1 MDFIKENLVFMRE
14 FLQEFDATGSFCPTS
29 KWAAMELIA
38 PMLARAGGKRIIE
51 VGPGT
56 GSVTVHILDHM
67 GPKDEL
73 VICELNPRFMRALKE
88 NIALHPGF
96 IRNRERI
103 TFFEG
108 PVQGLP
114 TGSKFDVIICAI
126 PFLNLPIEI
135 IKEIFGKF
143 AEISKPDTILTYYEY
158 IGMRKLGKAVSA
170 ERRKRV
176 QELEDFFASLSDEIA
191 WTKKRIW
198 RNVLPVTVFRVD
210 RIPPDG
216 LAA

>member
-1 MDFIKENLVFMRE
+1 MDFLKENLVFMRE

-38 PMLARAGGKRIIE
+38 PMLDRAGGKRIIE

-56 GSVTVHILDHM
+56 GSVTVHILDHL

-73 VICELNPRFMRALKE
+73 VICELNPRFMKALKE

-96 IRNRERI
+96 LRNRERI

-108 PVQGLP
+108 PVQSLP
-114 TGSKFDVIICAI
+114 ANSKFDLIICAI
-126 PFLNLPIEI
+126 PFLNLPVEI
-135 IKEIFGKF
+135 IREIFGKF
-143 AEISKPDTILTYYEY
+143 ADISTPDTILTYYEY
-158 IGMRKLGKAVSA
+158 IGLRKLGKAVSA

-176 QELEDFFASLSDEIA
+176 EDLEAFFESLSDEIT
-191 WTKKRIW
+191 WGKKRIW
-198 RNVLPVTVFRVD
+198 LNMLPVTVFRVE
-210 RIPPDG
+210 RINHQG